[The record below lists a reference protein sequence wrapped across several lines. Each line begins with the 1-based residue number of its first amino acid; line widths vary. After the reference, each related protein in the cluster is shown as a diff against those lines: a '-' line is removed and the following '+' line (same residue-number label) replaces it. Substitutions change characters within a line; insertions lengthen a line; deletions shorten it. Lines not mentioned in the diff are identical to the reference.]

1 MDKTISCLVECRN
14 ITKKLVNKYGTRD
27 GYVRLSES
35 GYVDGAA
42 LISSYFQTPWL
53 TFPEYGDVVRV
64 EMEYECPE
72 GKTISSESYVNMQK
86 DAAKEWTLY
95 GESPEDTDTDIRK
108 ILYRAED
115 MNLRG
120 RYFSYKL
127 KNAENVGAALK
138 VNKMLVFYNQRTTK
152 KDISGD

>member
-64 EMEYECPE
+64 EMEYKCPE

-95 GESPEDTDTDIRK
+95 GETPEDTDTDIRK
-108 ILYRAED
+108 ICT
-115 MNLRG
+115 G
-120 RYFSYKL
+120 P
-127 KNAENVGAALK
+127 
-138 VNKMLVFYNQRTTK
+138 RT
-152 KDISGD
+152 